1 MAKSWKKEGI
11 RTWVRYEHS
20 EHWGTEELDRLTI
33 EKGIPLPENQ
43 FDSTGTLK
51 DVVSEMEV
59 GDSVLVSY
67 KKNIKGLD
75 KAQAFIQ
82 VINKVYGA
90 KSGTSKKM
98 SNGYRVWRKK

>member
-1 MAKSWKKEGI
+1 
-11 RTWVRYEHS
+11 
-20 EHWGTEELDRLTI
+20 
-33 EKGIPLPENQ
+33 
-43 FDSTGTLK
+43 
-51 DVVSEMEV
+51 V

-67 KKNIKGLD
+67 QRNIKGLD